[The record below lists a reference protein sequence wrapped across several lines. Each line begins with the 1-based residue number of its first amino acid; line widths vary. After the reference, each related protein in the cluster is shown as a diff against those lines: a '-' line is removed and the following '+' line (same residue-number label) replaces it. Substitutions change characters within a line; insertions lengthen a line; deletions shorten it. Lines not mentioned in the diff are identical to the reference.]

1 MTQSFARVPAT
12 SANVGPGFDA
22 LGMALTLYA
31 DIGLYVDE
39 SDLPP
44 KARLIDEHHLATIAF
59 RLAGGT
65 GALWE
70 RSPIP
75 MGRGLG
81 YSAAVRVGGL
91 LAAFLQRHD
100 GQLDQDQLR
109 RHRSHLLAVA
119 SELEGH
125 ADNAAPAILGGLV
138 ATAEGH
144 CVKVPLGFDPAVVC
158 WVPTFSTRTD
168 QSRAKMGSDVAWDDA
183 VFNIGRVALLVAACA
198 AGDVEVL
205 RIATQDRLH
214 QPQRFAQSEG
224 SRAAYE
230 AALANGAW
238 ACWLSGSGP
247 TVAAW
252 CAADD
257 AERIASALASDGHTK
272 ILRIDTTGAHVAQG

>member
-1 MTQSFARVPAT
+1 MIQSFARVPAT

-31 DIGLYVDE
+31 DIGLCVNDSE
-39 SDLPP
+39 LPP
-44 KARLIDEHHLATIAF
+44 NARLIDEHHLATIAF

-91 LAAFLQRHD
+91 LAAYWQRQD
-100 GQLDQDQLR
+100 GHVGDDQLR
-109 RHRSHLLAVA
+109 EHRSHILAIA

-138 ATAEGH
+138 ATAAGH
-144 CVKVPLGFDPAVVC
+144 SVKVPLGFDPAVVC

-168 QSRAKMGSDVAWDDA
+168 QSRARMGSDVTWDDA

-198 AGDVEVL
+198 AGDVEAL

-214 QPQRFAQSEG
+214 QPQRFAHSEG

-238 ACWLSGSGP
+238 ASWLSGSGP

-252 CAADD
+252 CAPDD
-257 AERIASALASDGHTK
+257 AERIAAALAHDGHTK
-272 ILRIDTTGAHVAQG
+272 ILRIATTGAHFVSS